1 MSKCIDKVINEDGDV
16 AAYQE
21 YDPEKIDSTLLTTI
35 INEDLGKLNW
45 GQGKGVKSKYQIL
58 ISYWSSADILV
69 YSTSYWIGCVKVEST
84 WIQ

>member
-1 MSKCIDKVINEDGDV
+1 MSKCIDKVINEDGGV

-35 INEDLGKLNW
+35 IDENLGKLNG

-69 YSTSYWIGCVKVEST
+69 YSASYWIGCVKVEST

>member
-35 INEDLGKLNW
+35 IDENLGKLNG
-45 GQGKGVKSKYQIL
+45 GQGKGVKSECQIL
-58 ISYWSSADILV
+58 IIYNSSADIWV
-69 YSTSYWIGCVKVEST
+69 YSASY
-84 WIQ
+84 